1 MLDAVTILS
10 ESLVFRRPSNVTNAA
25 RVLQPSPEVVSLP
38 DKSSPLFFV
47 PVP

>member
-1 MLDAVTILS
+1 MSDVGTVLS
-10 ESLVFRRPSNVTNAA
+10 GSLVFRRPSNTTNAA